1 MEIAFYIISVVFV
14 VLMVFGVPLLVVQY
28 RTATKKLREL
38 ETKDTMFS
46 YNKVEQNK

>member
-1 MEIAFYIISVVFV
+1 MNIAFYILSAVFV

-38 ETKDTMFS
+38 ETKRTLFP
-46 YNKVEQNK
+46 YNNVEQNK